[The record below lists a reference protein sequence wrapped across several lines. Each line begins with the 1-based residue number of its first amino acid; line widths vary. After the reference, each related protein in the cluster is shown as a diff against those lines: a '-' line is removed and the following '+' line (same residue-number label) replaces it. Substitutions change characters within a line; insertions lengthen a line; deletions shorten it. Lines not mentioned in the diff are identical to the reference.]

1 MKKISA
7 LIIATLSMTIGNAQN
22 ITDGL
27 RYAEESLLGTARY
40 TAMSGAFGALGGDF
54 SAMAINPAGSA
65 VFLNNNAS
73 ISLAL
78 IDRENSTRYFNNPNR
93 SFDTD
98 VNVSNAGAVFVFDHP
113 DEASPWKKFT
123 LGVNYNISRNLSDHI
138 FVSGTGNQSIDSF
151 FLEQAQGLPLNLL
164 ELQPGESISDLYQYL
179 GETHGVGAQNALL
192 GFQGYIFD
200 PVDGGNPM
208 NTQYVSNIASGAFD
222 HQYSKF
228 SEGYVGKYTFN
239 MAVQYTDN
247 FFFGLN
253 LNSHIIDYSQ
263 STLLLENNN
272 NEGSLVNTVLF
283 ENNLAVLGAGFSA
296 QLGGIGKLSENVRV
310 GLSYDTPTWYRISE
324 ETTQYLETDRKVDN
338 QVINEIIDPRVLNI
352 YEDYDLRT
360 PGKVGLSA
368 AYIFDQKGLISI
380 DYSYKNYG
388 EIKFGPDNDPVFIEQ
403 NNLISNTLA
412 GASSIKVGGE
422 YRFQELSFRAGF
434 RYEES
439 PYEDKDIMGD
449 LEGFSVGIGYNF
461 GNYNFD
467 MAYARAEQTRNQ
479 QLYSVGLTDTASID
493 TVYRNIIF
501 TLGFNL

>member
-1 MKKISA
+1 MKKISF
-7 LIIATLSMTIGNAQN
+7 LIIAVLTMAICNAQN

-27 RYAEESLLGTARY
+27 RYSEETPLGTARY
-40 TAMSGAFGALGGDF
+40 TALSGAFGALGGDF

-65 VFLNNNAS
+65 VFLTNSATV
-73 ISLAL
+73 SLGL
-78 IDRENSTRYFNNPNR
+78 IDRENSTSYFNNPNR
-93 SFDTD
+93 SINTD
-98 VNVSNAGAVFVFDHP
+98 INVTQAGAVFVFDNA

-123 LGVNYNISRNLSDHI
+123 LGVNYNISRNLSDDI
-138 FVSGTGNQSIDSF
+138 FLSGTGNSSIDSF
-151 FLEQAQGLPLNLL
+151 FLEQAQGIPLNLL
-164 ELQPGESISDLYQYL
+164 ELQPGETVSELYQFL
-179 GETHGVGAQNALL
+179 GETRGVRAQNALL

-200 PVDGGNPM
+200 PVDGDDPM
-208 NTQYVSNIASGAFD
+208 NTQYVSNIASGDFD
-222 HQYSKF
+222 HEYNKL

-239 MAVQYTDN
+239 MAVQYTDDY
-247 FFFGLN
+247 FFGLN

-263 STLLLENNN
+263 STLLLETNN

-283 ENNLAVLGAGFSA
+283 ENNLSVLGSGFSA
-296 QLGGIGKLSENVRV
+296 QIGAIGKVSDNVRV
-310 GLSYDTPTWYRISE
+310 GFSYDTPTWYRISE
-324 ETTQYLETDRKVDN
+324 ETTQYLETSREVDN
-338 QVINEIIDPRVLNI
+338 QTINEIIDPRVLNV

-368 AYIFDQKGLISI
+368 AYIFEQKGLISV

-388 EIKFGPDNDPVFIEQ
+388 EIKFGPDNEPVFIAQ

-422 YRFQELSFRAGF
+422 YRIEELSLRAGI

-449 LEGFSVGIGYNF
+449 LEGFSVGLGYNF

-467 MAYARAEQTRNQ
+467 IAYARAEQSRKQ
-479 QLYSVGLTDTASID
+479 QLYQIGLTDTATID
-493 TVYRNIIF
+493 TVYSNIVF

>member
-1 MKKISA
+1 MKKISI
-7 LIIATLSMTIGNAQN
+7 LIIAVLTMGLCDAQN
-22 ITDGL
+22 SNDGL
-27 RYAEESLLGTARY
+27 RYAEESILGTARY

-54 SAMAINPAGSA
+54 SSMAINPAGSA
-65 VFLNNNAS
+65 VFLNNSAS

-93 SFDTD
+93 SINTD
-98 VNVSNAGAVFVFDHP
+98 VNISNAGAVFVFDHP
-113 DEASPWKKFT
+113 NDGSSLKKFT
-123 LGVNYNISRNLSDHI
+123 LGVNYNISRNLSDDI
-138 FVSGTGNQSIDSF
+138 FVSGRGKQSIDSF
-151 FLEQAQGLPLNLL
+151 FLEQAQGVPLNLL
-164 ELQPGESISDLYQYL
+164 ELQPGESISELYQYL
-179 GETHGVGAQNALL
+179 GETEGVGAQNALL
-192 GFQGYIFD
+192 GFQGFIFD

-208 NTQYVSNIASGAFD
+208 NTQYISNIASGVFD
-222 HQYSKF
+222 QKYSKF

-253 LNSHIIDYSQ
+253 LNSHIIDYNQ

-272 NEGSLVNTVLF
+272 NEGSLVNSVAF
-283 ENNLAVLGAGFSA
+283 ENNLSALGAGFSA

-324 ETTQYLETDRKVDN
+324 ETTQYLETSREIDN
-338 QVINEIIDPRVLNI
+338 QVINEVIDPRVLNI

-360 PGKVGLSA
+360 PGKVALSA
-368 AYIFDQKGLISI
+368 AYIFNQKGLISV
-380 DYSYKNYG
+380 DYSYKDFSN
-388 EIKFGPDNDPVFIEQ
+388 IKFGPDNDPVFIEQ

-422 YRFQELSFRAGF
+422 YRFQELSFRGGF

-467 MAYARAEQTRNQ
+467 MAYARAEQSRNQ
-479 QLYSVGLTDTASID
+479 QLYNVGLTDTAAID
-493 TVYRNIIF
+493 TVYRNIVF

>member
-1 MKKISA
+1 MKKTAI

-65 VFLNNNAS
+65 VFLNNSSS

-93 SFDTD
+93 SIDTD
-98 VNVSNAGAVFVFDHP
+98 ANISHAGAVFIFNYP
-113 DEASPWKKFT
+113 DETSPWKKFT
-123 LGVNYNISRNLSDHI
+123 LGVNYNISRNLSDNI
-138 FVSGTGNQSIDSF
+138 FISGTGNKSIESF
-151 FLEQAQGLPLNLL
+151 FLAQTQGIPLNLL
-164 ELQPGESISDLYQYL
+164 ELQTGESLSDLYQYL
-179 GETHGVGAQNALL
+179 GETQGVGAQNALL
-192 GFQGYIFD
+192 GFQGYIFN
-200 PVDGGNPM
+200 PVDEGNPM
-208 NTQYVSNIASGAFD
+208 NTQYVSNIASGNFD
-222 HQYSKF
+222 HEYSKI
-228 SEGYVGKYTFN
+228 SKGYVGKYTFN

-263 STLLLENNN
+263 STILLENND

-283 ENNLAVLGAGFSA
+283 ENNLSVLGSGFSA
-296 QLGGIGKLSENVRV
+296 QIGAIGKISNHLRI

-324 ETTQYLETDRKVDN
+324 ETTQYLETSREVDS
-338 QVINEIIDPRVLNI
+338 QVITEIIDPRVLNI

-360 PGKVGLSA
+360 PGKIGLSA
-368 AYIFDQKGLISI
+368 AYIFNQKGLISL

-388 EIKFGPDNDPVFIEQ
+388 DIKLGPDNNALFIAQ
-403 NNLISNTLA
+403 NNLISNSLT
-412 GASSIKVGGE
+412 GASSVKIGGE
-422 YRFQELSFRAGF
+422 YRFQELSLRGGF

-439 PYEDKDIMGD
+439 PYEDKNITGD
-449 LEGFSVGIGYNF
+449 LEGFSVGFGYNF
-461 GNYNFD
+461 GDYNLD
-467 MAYARAEQTRNQ
+467 IAYARAEQSRKQ
-479 QLYSVGLTDTASID
+479 QLYNIGLTDTATID
-493 TVYRNIIF
+493 AVYSNIIF